1 MLSNYGSNCGPNYQE
16 KKIVYFDKMCIKNT
30 EDTLKLAKE
39 RFDEIGL
46 KKVIIATSLRKLNQE
61 LLRVK

>member
-1 MLSNYGSNCGPNYQE
+1 LLSNYGSNCGSNYQE
-16 KKIVYFDKMCIKNT
+16 KKIVYFDKMGIKNT